1 MKKRFFEI
9 TFRCDGFL
17 TNDPTMS
24 SDEAR
29 QKLSLPL
36 VEPGAQLYLHE
47 IDVGPGDAE
56 GPTPVQPL
64 ESEVNPGEILEGG
77 GTQWQANRDLP
88 LKHPFGIPVA
98 PPEVD

>member
-1 MKKRFFEI
+1 
-9 TFRCDGFL
+9 
-17 TNDPTMS
+17 MS

-29 QKLSLPL
+29 QKLALPL